1 MADWRSRSKKAGS
14 SGSIEPDIRPRGLDR
29 SGLLLRDH
37 QIDLAVVEGL
47 RLDIAFK
54 KTKDP
59 CDRRLLME
67 LAERLAR
74 D

>member
-1 MADWRSRSKKAGS
+1 VSAYDSDP
-14 SGSIEPDIRPRGLDR
+14 SGDKLTQ
-29 SGLLLRDH
+29 LLRDH

-47 RLDIAFK
+47 RLVIAFK
-54 KTKDP
+54 KIQDP
-59 CDRRLLME
+59 RDRRLLME